1 VKILSLTKYGKLGAS
16 SRLRTLQ
23 YLALLEKK
31 GIDVS
36 SHALIS
42 DKALLLRYKLGCYSP
57 VSLIFFYIKR
67 IKTLIFKKSFDLV
80 WIEKEAFP
88 WFPVWIELLLL
99 RGKPF
104 ILDYDDATF
113 HNYDQNSNKIL
124 RYFFHDRLDRLMAKS
139 SLVVCGNLY
148 LQKRALTSGASNTVI
163 LPTVVNL
170 DKYPVKE
177 YIDFTLID
185 YVNYQCKIVWIGS
198 PSTQHYLELIKGP
211 LQVLSRKYNFI
222 LRVIGSDELKIS
234 SVNIEII
241 PWTEEAE
248 SKLIRDCDIG
258 IMPLLNTSWEKGK
271 CGYKLIQY
279 MASGLPVVASPIGVN
294 QDIICHGKN
303 GFLANNENEWVA
315 SLDNLLG
322 NSGLRSEMGLCG
334 RQDVVEK
341 YSLTIAAPNLINN
354 FRKVYEESNEER

>member
-1 VKILSLTKYGKLGAS
+1 MKILSLAKYGRLGAS

-23 YLALLEKK
+23 YLTLLEEE

-36 SHALIS
+36 SQALIS
-42 DKALLLRYKLGCYSP
+42 DEALLLRYKLGHYSP
-57 VSLIFFYIKR
+57 SSLIFFYIKR
-67 IKTLIFKKSFDLV
+67 IKTLIFKKSFDLL
-80 WIEKEAFP
+80 WIEKEALP

-104 ILDYDDATF
+104 VLDYDDATF
-113 HNYDQNSNKIL
+113 HNYDQSSNRVL
-124 RYFFHDRLDRLMAKS
+124 RYFFHDRLDKLMAKA

-148 LQKRALTSGASNTVI
+148 LQKRAKISGALYTVI

-170 DKYPVKE
+170 DRYPVKR
-177 YIDFTLID
+177 YSDFPLRD
-185 YVNYQCKIVWIGS
+185 SGNYQCIIVWIGS
-198 PSTQHYLELIKGP
+198 PSTQHYLKLIKSP

-222 LRVIGSDELKIS
+222 LRVIGSDELNIP
-234 SVNIEII
+234 SVNIERI
-241 PWTEEAE
+241 PWSEETE

-294 QDIICHGKN
+294 QDIVCHGKN
-303 GFLANNENEWVA
+303 GFLANNENEWIV
-315 SLDNLLG
+315 SLDNLIG
-322 NSGLRSEMGLCG
+322 NSVLRSKMGLYG

-341 YSLTIAAPNLINN
+341 YSLTTAVPNLIKN

>member
-1 VKILSLTKYGKLGAS
+1 MKILSLTKYGKLGAS

-23 YLALLEKK
+23 YLALLEKE

-42 DKALLLRYKLGCYSP
+42 DKALLLRYKLGHYSP
-57 VSLIFFYIKR
+57 SSLIFFYIKR
-67 IKTLIFKKSFDLV
+67 IKTLIFKESFDLL
-80 WIEKEAFP
+80 WIEKEALP

-113 HNYDQNSNKIL
+113 HNYDQNINKIL

-139 SLVVCGNLY
+139 SLVVCGNSY
-148 LQKRALTSGASNTVI
+148 LRKRAKSSGALHTVI

-170 DKYPVKE
+170 SRYPVKE
-177 YIDFTLID
+177 YNNSLIKSD
-185 YVNYQCKIVWIGS
+185 INYQCKIVWIGS
-198 PSTQHYLELIKGP
+198 PSTQHYLELIKNS
-211 LQVLSRKYNFI
+211 LQILSKKHNFI
-222 LRVIGSDELKIS
+222 LRVIGSNELNIP

-258 IMPLLNTSWEKGK
+258 VMPLLNTSWEKGK

-294 QDIICHGKN
+294 QDIVCHGKN
-303 GFLANNENEWVA
+303 GFLANNENEWIV
-315 SLDNLLG
+315 SLDNLLS
-322 NSGLRSEMGLCG
+322 NSGLRSEMGLYG
-334 RQDVVEK
+334 RQNVVEK
-341 YSLTIAAPNLINN
+341 YSLATVAPKLIES
-354 FRKVYEESNEER
+354 FRRVYEESNEEG